1 MNRTFVYMQNYKNLF
16 TNPIWAFIIKDQ
28 AFAVFRR
35 FSGENYSLGFSF
47 QISSK
52 DFIN

>member
-1 MNRTFVYMQNYKNLF
+1 MQNYKSLF
-16 TNPIWAFIIKDQ
+16 TNPIWAFNTKDH

-35 FSGENYSLGFSF
+35 FYGENYSLGFSF